1 MNVYTLQR
9 QIIATRN
16 YTRFRIMLNKLI
28 LLWWNKR
35 EKTKSED
42 WRKNEFR
49 SDEINK
55 NISWTGNPQS
65 PTEKEHK
72 LKAEGLTSNR

>member
-16 YTRFRIMLNKLI
+16 YTRLRIMLNKLI

-49 SDEINK
+49 SDGINK
-55 NISWTGNPQS
+55 SIKT
-65 PTEKEHK
+65 HK
-72 LKAEGLTSNR
+72 YKKLSVEREIRRTQQRKNTN

>member
-55 NISWTGNPQS
+55 SIKT
-65 PTEKEHK
+65 HK
-72 LKAEGLTSNR
+72 YKKLSVEREIRRAQQRKSTN